1 MNSDQNRAPQK
12 SENGFYYLCTILLQ
26 FIAYNGC
33 SMSNKLKCLIS
44 QGLPL
49 IMELLIKFHIFLKFS
64 EVQVYDEVKNK

>member
-1 MNSDQNRAPQK
+1 
-12 SENGFYYLCTILLQ
+12 
-26 FIAYNGC
+26 
-33 SMSNKLKCLIS
+33 MSNKLKCLIS

>member
-1 MNSDQNRAPQK
+1 MNYDQNGAPQK

-33 SMSNKLKCLIS
+33 SMFNELKCLIS

-49 IMELLIKFHIFLKFS
+49 ANYRTFNKVSHFIKVL
-64 EVQVYDEVKNK
+64 